1 MGINKDFVAVDP
13 EFLTE
18 ERRQDFRAQLLSN
31 LPAHTELVYLVDI
44 YYAQAVSDV
53 VVP

>member
-18 ERRQDFRAQLLSN
+18 EKRQDFRAQLLSN
-31 LPAHTELVYLVDI
+31 LPAHAELVYLADI
-44 YYAQAVSDV
+44 YYAQAVRDV
-53 VVP
+53 VAS